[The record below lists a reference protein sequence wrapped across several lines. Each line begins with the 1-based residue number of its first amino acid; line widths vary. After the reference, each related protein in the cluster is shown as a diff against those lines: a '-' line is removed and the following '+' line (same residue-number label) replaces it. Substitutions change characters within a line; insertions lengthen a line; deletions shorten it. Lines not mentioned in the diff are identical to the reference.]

1 MSCYAP
7 SQATRRGSLARHIA
21 SSQGTRESSR
31 TRLVSLLALAARLP
45 RTPYVA
51 PIPGI
56 CKRGHAITA
65 HRCTTCHKAFYRAKR
80 AGLSIDAYLLSQTD
94 TMTT

>member
-56 CKRGHAITA
+56 CKRGHAIA
-65 HRCTTCHKAFYRAKR
+65 GPCTVCRNASYRAKR
-80 AGLSIDAYLLSQTD
+80 AGLSIDALLQAES
-94 TMTT
+94 